1 MLLRLQSALGQ
12 DNLSQQM
19 LLYPGT
25 VSGMT
30 SESCVDSE
38 AAIETSDF
46 TDADTANT
54 HSRSFA
60 ERNSGTAEA
69 ADATNIVISYS
80 GSPNSQTALDFA
92 FWIAHQTKLSTNKA
106 VTVHVV
112 YVLDSCNSL
121 DLTCAAAHDLEGL
134 RSQNLRKEQVSC
146 LTPQTVSQKKTRTA
160 TKSRPLRAATFGGSQ
175 VAVCQ
180 PQAIQSRT
188 AQSLTHSLE
197 TADRVLWQARCLA
210 DEWRGSLEA
219 HLRFGAV
226 AIELRQVVESV
237 KADVLMVGCT
247 TGEHSLIQQLLA
259 PEFPCPI
266 LGIPHELEKL

>member
-1 MLLRLQSALGQ
+1 MRIKPMLLRLQSALGQ

-19 LLYPGT
+19 LLYPGA

-30 SESCVDSE
+30 SDRVDSE
-38 AAIETSDF
+38 AAIETFDPDSSDS
-46 TDADTANT
+46 AN
-54 HSRSFA
+54 S
-60 ERNSGTAEA
+60 
-69 ADATNIVISYS
+69 DPTNVVISYS

-121 DLTCAAAHDLEGL
+121 DLTCAAASDLEGL
-134 RSQNLRKEQVSC
+134 RSQNLQKQQVNC
-146 LTPQTVSQKKTRTA
+146 FAGQTTAGQTAKKKTATA
-160 TKSRPLRAATFGGSQ
+160 TQTKARSQ
-175 VAVCQ
+175 AVLCK

-188 AQSLTHSLE
+188 AQSLTQSLE

-237 KADVLMVGCT
+237 KADVLLVGCT
-247 TGEHSLIQQLLA
+247 DGEHTLIQQLLA
-259 PEFPCPI
+259 PDFPCPI